1 MNNVNLLAR
10 LVYDIELRQTASG
23 VSIAKFRVAVN
34 RPFKNANGEREAD
47 FINCVAYRQT
57 AELIARYFAKGSM
70 IALDGRIQ
78 TGSYENQQGQKVYT
92 TDIVVNNFYFVG
104 SQNNAQNANNGGF
117 GQGNMNNQM
126 NQNNAT
132 AGQYGANLGYSQGF
146 EITDSDLPF

>member
-1 MNNVNLLAR
+1 MNLLGR
-10 LVYDIELRQTASG
+10 LTNDIELRQTASG

-34 RPFKNANGEREAD
+34 RPFKNASGEREAD

-57 AELIARYFAKGSM
+57 AELIARYFAKGSQ

-78 TGSYENQQGQKVYT
+78 TGSYENQQGQRVYT

-117 GQGNMNNQM
+117 SQGNMNNQT

-146 EITDSDLPF
+146 EITESDLPF